1 MKTLNFK
8 KSSDLLTEF
17 ALKNEEMLKVRG
29 GDGDGIVKPDLPPI
43 KI

>member
-8 KSSDLLTEF
+8 KAEDIFVEF
-17 ALKNEEMLKVRG
+17 ALNFDEMLKVRG
-29 GDGDGIVKPDLPPI
+29 GTDNPVILPVIPSP